1 MVASTL
7 ILLKITIKH
16 CKKIMP
22 SIGDISI
29 PNIIGIVPLNSFKY
43 GSVRRFNEQNGSL
56 YQLTV
61 GNQANDSFNR
71 IKIKYISEKLAMD
84 VKIRLKE
91 LVNILMYFLYFYI
104 D

>member
-22 SIGDISI
+22 SMGDMSI
-29 PNIIGIVPLNSFKY
+29 PNIIGIVPRNSFRY
-43 GSVRRFNEQNGSL
+43 GSVRRFKEQNGSL

-61 GNQANDSFNR
+61 GNQAKDSFNR
-71 IKIKYISEKLAMD
+71 IKIK
-84 VKIRLKE
+84 
-91 LVNILMYFLYFYI
+91 
-104 D
+104 